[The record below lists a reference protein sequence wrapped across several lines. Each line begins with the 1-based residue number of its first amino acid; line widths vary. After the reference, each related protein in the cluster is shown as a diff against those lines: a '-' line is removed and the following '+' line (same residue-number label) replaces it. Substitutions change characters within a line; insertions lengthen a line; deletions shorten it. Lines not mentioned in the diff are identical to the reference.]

1 MRSLFFRGRYFLPVF
16 RFNAIHGVTNLYFIN
31 SGVSLKL
38 SLFSSISF
46 LEISKVILPKF
57 NEFNFFLDY
66 INLDKIDFIGSTPS
80 AIPIK

>member
-1 MRSLFFRGRYFLPVF
+1 MRSLFFRDRYFLPVF

-57 NEFNFFLDY
+57 NEFNF
-66 INLDKIDFIGSTPS
+66 DKIDFIGSTPS